1 MTRAIVLLSGG
12 MDSLVCA
19 ATAVLECEE
28 VYFLH
33 FNYGQRT
40 EAKEL
45 ECFKALTQHY
55 KPIQAK
61 VADYNWLSEI
71 GGSALTDLGISVP
84 SATSETHEIP
94 STYVPFRNASFLC
107 AAVAWAEVILANRI
121 YIGAVEEDSS
131 GYPDCREIF
140 FKAFEQLIFT
150 GSKNLSGISIHTP
163 VIHLSKAE
171 IVLLGQKLQAP
182 FELSWSCYQ
191 NSEKAC
197 GVCDSCHLRKRAF
210 FQAGIPD
217 PIPYQELKL

>member
-19 ATAVLECEE
+19 ATAIQECKE

-45 ECFKALTQHY
+45 ACFNALAQHY
-55 KPIQAK
+55 KPLQAR
-61 VADYNWLSEI
+61 VADYTWLKEI
-71 GGSALTDLGISVP
+71 GGSALTDFTMQIP
-84 SATSETHEIP
+84 SEVSQSGEIP
-94 STYVPFRNASFLC
+94 STYVPFRNATFLC
-107 AAVAWAEVILANRI
+107 AAVAWAEGLKANRI

-131 GYPDCREIF
+131 GYPDCREVF
-140 FKAFEQLIFT
+140 FRAFEQLIATGTKFT
-150 GSKNLSGISIHTP
+150 VPISIHTP

-171 IVLLGQKLQAP
+171 IVKLGQKLNAP

-191 NSEKAC
+191 SQDKAC
-197 GVCDSCHLRKRAF
+197 GVCDSCRLRKKAF
-210 FQAGIPD
+210 NQAGIPD
-217 PIPYQELKL
+217 PIPYHS